1 MRKIKRISIVFLLV
15 FSLSVFLS
23 GPVLAAKK
31 PVVVYTSLE
40 TEETVEYLKLAKEE
54 LPGLDIKIIRLSTG
68 ELGARMLAE
77 RNNPQADVV
86 WGWAVTNMED
96 FRDRG
101 LLDRYKPKG
110 WNKIP
115 AKFKDPNGYW
125 VAIDLYM
132 AAFVLNTQV
141 MAKENLPKPKG
152 WHDLINPVYRGKL
165 IMPNPASSGTGF
177 LQVASILEMFDPDYA
192 KKPVKKNKAWAFLEK
207 LDKNMGQYIKSGS
220 KPAKLTA
227 AGEYAIG
234 CSFAFVYSSLKKKG
248 FPVEMVLPS
257 EGAGYELEAN
267 ALLKGAKH
275 KRAAK
280 KFLDWAI
287 SERAMREYAT
297 FKLGVTLPGIPGPP
311 DLPRLETIKLAPMD
325 FQWQATNRG
334 EILVIWQDKFLR

>member
-1 MRKIKRISIVFLLV
+1 MIRVKKVLLVLLV
-15 FSLSVFLS
+15 FSLCGFIA
-23 GPVLAAKK
+23 GPAFAAKK

-40 TEETVEYLKLAKEE
+40 TEETVEYLKLAEKE

-77 RNNPQADVV
+77 RNNPQADCV

-101 LLDRYKPKG
+101 LLDKYKPKG
-110 WNKIP
+110 WGAIP
-115 AKFKDPNGYW
+115 DKFKDPEGYW

-141 MAKENLPKPKG
+141 MAKHNLPKPKG
-152 WHDLINPVYRGKL
+152 WNDLLNPAYQDKL

-177 LQVASILEMFDPDYA
+177 LQVASLLEMLDPDYA
-192 KKPVKKNKAWAFLEK
+192 KKPVKANAGWEFLEK

-248 FPVEMVLPS
+248 FPIEMVLPE
-257 EGAGYELEAN
+257 EGAGYELESN
-267 ALLKGAKH
+267 AILKGAKH
-275 KRAAK
+275 KAAAK

-287 SERAMREYAT
+287 GESAMKEYAK
-297 FKLGVTLPGIPGPP
+297 FKLGVTLPGIPGPS
-311 DLPRLETIKLAPMD
+311 DLPQLDTIKLAPMD
-325 FQWQATNRG
+325 FPWQATNRG
-334 EILVIWQDKFLR
+334 EILVVWQDKFLR